1 MRQNGTYGGH
11 LELSAF
17 AQLKQKVVKVVQ
29 PGLVYLVSGDD
40 EGIREKKEKE
50 REVAQSKSE
59 PGSEGPPPT
68 EREQRRL
75 RRAARARSS
84 SPVKQAVATKM
95 GGEVEQEAGPS
106 SVTLE
111 EESGPIEAFGPLYIA

>member
-95 GGEVEQEAGPS
+95 EGEVEQEAGPS

>member
-40 EGIREKKEKE
+40 EG
-50 REVAQSKSE
+50 
-59 PGSEGPPPT
+59 
-68 EREQRRL
+68 
-75 RRAARARSS
+75 
-84 SPVKQAVATKM
+84 
-95 GGEVEQEAGPS
+95 
-106 SVTLE
+106 
-111 EESGPIEAFGPLYIA
+111 